1 MVNLFLIFF
10 LYIYIYKIR
19 DGFSNTSGLQV
30 ATHLLRDVK

>member
-1 MVNLFLIFF
+1 MVNLFLIF
-10 LYIYIYKIR
+10 YIYIIR